1 MGAIHVHVHVCLA
14 RPLLAYCVEGA
25 GHETAF
31 KFNMQSTPAIFTVSI
46 AIMVC
51 MCDEHTSLHTHVH
64 PGEKDHV
71 NARLARALVGTTRL
85 YADLRE

>member
-1 MGAIHVHVHVCLA
+1 MGAIHVHVRLA

-64 PGEKDHV
+64 AYTHAYAYVHV
-71 NARLARALVGTTRL
+71 RVHVGGF
-85 YADLRE
+85 YVII